1 MRRVCVIGVCGNRG
15 PLVISNLIRYTGLSP
30 DEIRVF
36 EPHVDNLFS
45 PLLPL
50 VATGK
55 ATLH

>member
-1 MRRVCVIGVCGNRG
+1 MCVIGASGTSG
-15 PLVISNLIRYTGLSP
+15 PLAVSNLIRYTGLSP